1 MKMRF
6 INIVCVLALIFAFG
20 CKGVNISRS
29 REMIGILFATIFRI
43 PEVEVHP
50 EYIESY
56 PPFAVEV
63 AAASSRKA
71 HRNDNGSI

>member
-1 MKMRF
+1 
-6 INIVCVLALIFAFG
+6 
-20 CKGVNISRS
+20 
-29 REMIGILFATIFRI
+29 MIGILFATVFRI

-71 HRNDNGSI
+71 HRNDDGSI